1 MQHISGEDSLKIMKC
16 WLTLLFQINSS
27 KTYYKRR
34 KILNFVYGI
43 KLLKI
48 ITKKRLHAS
57 TVGDTDSVPGQETKI
72 PQV

>member
-16 WLTLLFQINSS
+16 WITLLFQINSC

-43 KLLKI
+43 NF
-48 ITKKRLHAS
+48 
-57 TVGDTDSVPGQETKI
+57 
-72 PQV
+72 

>member
-27 KTYYKRR
+27 KTYYKR

-48 ITKKRLHAS
+48 MTKKRLHAS
-57 TVGDTDSVPGQETKI
+57 TVGDTGSSPWSGN
-72 PQV
+72 